1 MGRWLWKEN
10 VRPSPG
16 WMLRC
21 PVCGRSGDAGQSVW
35 SRLCARAAGK
45 ERLGYCR
52 SCRRLRMLSVYR
64 GADEIPDA
72 NRDETWSELAAYVA
86 MGTMDGETAQ
96 RIVASPA
103 PEERKREVA
112 AYVAEGM
119 MVSDEAVRL
128 LNVVEPVGV
137 GAPA

>member
-1 MGRWLWKEN
+1 MGRWLWKQN
-10 VRPSPG
+10 VKPSPG

-21 PVCGRSGDAGQSVW
+21 PVCGRSGDAGRSVW
-35 SRLCARAAGK
+35 SRLCARSAGK

-64 GADEIPDA
+64 GGDDLPDVE
-72 NRDETWSELAAYVA
+72 RDETWRELAAYVA
-86 MGTMDGETAQ
+86 MGTMDAETAQ

-103 PEERKREVA
+103 PEPRKREVA

-119 MVSDEAVRL
+119 MVGDEAVRL
-128 LNVVEPVGV
+128 LNVTEPAA
-137 GAPA
+137 APA